1 MPHPSDPDRAGDRR
15 PHRLRQVLA
24 LLLGTIIGGGA
35 PAWAASTD
43 LPPLVAPASGEH
55 HAGKLV
61 FAELVTPDL
70 VAAERFY
77 ESLFGWSFQNITT
90 PAGFFGQASLNGQTV
105 AGILQRPL
113 SPGRHPSWVSF
124 IATADMEKAEALAVG
139 NGAKLL
145 LRSQSL
151 AHLGQAAVLTDPQ
164 GAVFAMLASDSGDP
178 PDVLADP
185 GDWIWSSLVTADP
198 QTAAAFYGT
207 VFGDAVFDLPDA
219 SDARHLI
226 LASDGYARASVNPF
240 PAGWTSPRPRWISY
254 VRVDDA
260 AAAVARVT
268 ALGGHVVLP
277 PHPDRH
283 GGKIALVADP
293 GGALFGLLEWSADAT
308 GADATGNAP

>member
-1 MPHPSDPDRAGDRR
+1 MLHPSAPDPGHTGDRR
-15 PHRLRQVLA
+15 PRRMRQVLA
-24 LLLGTIIGGGA
+24 LLLGTIVVDVV
-35 PAWAASTD
+35 PALAAVPTD

-55 HAGKLV
+55 HPGKLV

-90 PAGFFGQASLNGQTV
+90 EAGFFGQASLNGQTV

-113 SPGRHPSWVSF
+113 AAGRRPSWVSF
-124 IATADMEKAEALAVG
+124 IATADMDKAEALAVQ

-151 AHLGQAAVLTDPQ
+151 AHLGQGAVLADPQ

-178 PDVLADP
+178 PDLLADP
-185 GDWIWSSLVTADP
+185 GDWIWSSLVTTDP

-207 VFGDAVFDLPDA
+207 VFGDQVFGLPDA

-240 PAGWTSPRPRWISY
+240 PVGWTNPRSRWISY

-260 AAAVARVT
+260 AATADRVT
-268 ALGGHVVLP
+268 ALGGNVVLP

-283 GGKIALVADP
+283 GGRIALVADP
-293 GGALFGLLEWSADAT
+293 AGALFGLLEWSTTA
-308 GADATGNAP
+308 ATGNAQ

>member
-1 MPHPSDPDRAGDRR
+1 MLHPSAPDPDRTGDRR
-15 PHRLRQVLA
+15 PRRMRQVLA
-24 LLLGTIIGGGA
+24 LLLGTVIGGGA
-35 PAWAASTD
+35 VPARAASTD

-77 ESLFGWSFQNITT
+77 ESLFGWSFQNVSTE
-90 PAGFFGQASLNGQTV
+90 AGFFGQASLNGQTV

-113 SPGRHPSWVSF
+113 RPGRRPSWVSF
-124 IATADMEKAEALAVG
+124 IATADMEKAEALAVQ

-198 QTAAAFYGT
+198 QTAAAFYGR

-240 PAGWTSPRPRWISY
+240 PAGWTSPRSRWVSY

-283 GGKIALVADP
+283 GGRIALVADP

-308 GADATGNAP
+308 GNAP

>member
-1 MPHPSDPDRAGDRR
+1 MPQHAVPGPGSAERRR
-15 PHRLRQVLA
+15 PSRTRQALA
-24 LLLGTIIGGGA
+24 LVLGAAMAGFVN
-35 PAWAASTD
+35 PARAAQDD

-77 ESLFGWSFQNITT
+77 ESLFGWSFQNVSTG
-90 PAGFFGQASLNGQTV
+90 AGFFGQASLNGRTV

-113 SPGRHPSWVSF
+113 RPGRNPSWISF
-124 IATADMEKAEALAVG
+124 IAVADMDKAQALAVQ

-178 PDVLADP
+178 PDQLADP
-185 GDWIWSSLVTADP
+185 GDWIWSSLITADP
-198 QTAAAFYGT
+198 QTAAGFYGT
-207 VFGDAVFDLPDA
+207 VFGDAVFPLPDPG
-219 SDARHLI
+219 DAQHLI
-226 LASDGYARASVNPF
+226 LASDGYARGSVNPF
-240 PAGWTSPRPRWISY
+240 PAGWTGPRPRWVSY

-260 AAAVARVT
+260 AAAAARAT
-268 ALGGHVVLP
+268 ALGGRVVLP

-283 GGKIALVADP
+283 GGKIALIADP
-293 GGALFGLLEWSADAT
+293 AGALFGVLEWPNDAT
-308 GADATGNAP
+308 GTSQ